1 MKTEIEDITL
11 ELKELIKELEE
22 NDKIEALNHV
32 NKKINTLVSGIGY
45 PVRLPCL
52 KTILVPSDK
61 VIANDYNPNKVANRE
76 MELLQHSIEED
87 GFTQAIVTFYDDEQ
101 DKYEVVDGYHRFVIL
116 KDDLDCDYIPVVVIE
131 KDIKERMASTIRHN
145 RARGVHQVDL
155 MGELVV
161 KLVKLGWD
169 DDRIAEHLGMEYEEV
184 LRLKQTTGIAEVFKD
199 REHSKAWKR
208 VEDNA

>member
-1 MKTEIEDITL
+1 MKKIKNLTQK
-11 ELKELIKELEE
+11 LKDKINSLDKETR
-22 NDKIEALNHV
+22 IEALNHV
-32 NKKINTLVSGIGY
+32 NKQVNSLANGISY
-45 PVRLPCL
+45 PVNLPCL
-52 KTILVPSDK
+52 KTVLVPSNK
-61 VIANDYNPNKVANRE
+61 VRANDYNPNKVANKE

-87 GFTQAIVTFYDDEQ
+87 GFTEAIVTFYDKEQ
-101 DKYEVVDGYHRFVIL
+101 NMYEVVDGFHRYVIL
-116 KDDLDCDYIPVVVIE
+116 KDELNCNYIPVVVIE

-161 KLVKLGWD
+161 KLVKLGWN

-199 REHSKAWKR
+199 RKHSKSWVIKGD
-208 VEDNA
+208 E

>member
-1 MKTEIEDITL
+1 
-11 ELKELIKELEE
+11 
-22 NDKIEALNHV
+22 
-32 NKKINTLVSGIGY
+32 
-45 PVRLPCL
+45 
-52 KTILVPSDK
+52 
-61 VIANDYNPNKVANRE
+61 

-87 GFTQAIVTFYDDEQ
+87 GFTEAIVTFYDKEQ
-101 DKYEVVDGYHRFVIL
+101 NMYEVVDGFHRYVIL
-116 KDDLDCDYIPVVVIE
+116 KDELNCNYIPVVVIE

-161 KLVKLGWD
+161 KLVKLGWN

-199 REHSKAWKR
+199 RKHSKSWVIKGD
-208 VEDNA
+208 E

>member
-11 ELKELIKELEE
+11 ELKAILEE
-22 NDKIEALNHV
+22 LNEEDRIEALNYV
-32 NKKINTLVSGIGY
+32 NRSVNSLANSIDLNVQ
-45 PVRLPCL
+45 LPCL
-52 KTILVPSDK
+52 KTQLVPADK
-61 VIANDYNPNKVANRE
+61 MRANEYNPNKVANRE

-101 DKYEVVDGYHRFVIL
+101 GIYEVVDGYHRFVIL
-116 KDDLDCDYIPVVVIE
+116 KEKLNCDYIPVVVIE

-155 MGELVV
+155 MGDLVV
-161 KLVKLGWD
+161 KLVKLGWG

-199 REHSKAWKR
+199 RDHSKAWRR
-208 VEDNA
+208 VENE